1 MAKHTTAQK
10 ASFTDRRTRA
20 LKLASTGHTYDDIAR
35 ISREEDWEPRP
46 YNSRQAVGADILKGY
61 RARVAEHN
69 EAADVHVQI
78 ELEKLDQLEAA
89 AWKVLRARHFVVN
102 QGVIVYMGISADE
115 GTKRGWNSVDA
126 LRQDL
131 IKNEDG
137 SFKEPL
143 EDDKP
148 VLDAIDRLL
157 KIADHRAK
165 LTGIYAPVKKQLEV
179 SGGLAVDHEIN
190 TLMASLGAG
199 GQGTLATPAA
209 PGERPSVVR
218 HPGSIG
224 KAHRATNGAN
234 ASA

>member
-1 MAKHTTAQK
+1 MPKHTTAQK
-10 ASFTDRRTRA
+10 ASYADRRTRA
-20 LKLASTGHTYDDIAR
+20 LKLANTGHTYDDIAR
-35 ISREEDWEPRP
+35 ISREEAWEPRP

-61 RARVAEHN
+61 RARLEEHN

-78 ELEKLDQLEAA
+78 ELEKLNEMEKA
-89 AWKVLRARHFVVN
+89 AWKVMRAKHYVVN

-131 IKNEDG
+131 IINEDG
-137 SFKEPL
+137 SYKEPL

-148 VLDAIDRLL
+148 VLETIDRLI
-157 KIADHRAK
+157 KIQDQRAK

-190 TLMASLGAG
+190 TLMASLAAG
-199 GQGTLATPAA
+199 GQGTLAPPAA
-209 PGERPSVVR
+209 DGGRPSVLR

-224 KAHRATNGAN
+224 KAHRATNGAH
-234 ASA
+234 AGA